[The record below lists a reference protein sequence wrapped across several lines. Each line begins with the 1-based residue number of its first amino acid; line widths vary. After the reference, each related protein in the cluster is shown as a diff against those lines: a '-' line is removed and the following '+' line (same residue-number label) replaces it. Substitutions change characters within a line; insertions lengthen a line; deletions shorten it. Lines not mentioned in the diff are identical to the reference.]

1 MRRPIRTTVLA
12 LAAMAATTGL
22 AQPPPRSRDP
32 QQPAPGTRGNP
43 DNVPFIGR
51 RDPKGNP
58 VRLAKATGHVSNYS
72 EERVRPYTLPDPL
85 VMASGERVT
94 NADQWFKV
102 RRPEILKLYRDEIYG
117 RVPAGA
123 PRVTWEVAGTDTAA
137 RGGTAVMKRV
147 AGRMGVRPDGPR
159 MNLIV
164 YLPAKGERAGSGA
177 PEHHLRFRPGRAPS
191 SGREDRTAPGRRA
204 GQGGV
209 HEIGRRERARPRRIR
224 SRGGGARP
232 RLGIRLAA
240 LQRDPAGP
248 RRPMEGRRDRT
259 DAEGRGRRDPLPMNG
274 GPSAPGRGA
283 SAGRSTTWKATR
295 PSTPGGS
302 PSPASRGWARPSC
315 GPAPRTSAWRPCS
328 RSSPARWALP

>member
-1 MRRPIRTTVLA
+1 MRRPIRTAVLA

-22 AQPPPRSRDP
+22 AQPPPGSRDAQP
-32 QQPAPGTRGNP
+32 PAPGTRGNP

-51 RDPKGNP
+51 RDAKGNP
-58 VRLAKATGHVSNYS
+58 VRLARATGHVSNYS
-72 EERVRPYTLPDPL
+72 EEHVRPYTLPDPL

-94 NADQWFKV
+94 SADQWFKM

-147 AGRMGVRPDGPR
+147 TGRMGLKPDGPR
-159 MNLIV
+159 MNLTL
-164 YLPAKGERAGSGA
+164 YLPAKASGPVPVLLSIA
-177 PEHHLRFRPGRAPS
+177 FGFGLDARRPAAAKTGQPA
-191 SGREDRTAPGRRA
+191 RRA

-209 HEIGRRERARPRRIR
+209 HEIGRRERARSRRIR

-232 RLGIRLAA
+232 RLGVRRAA
-240 LQRDPAGP
+240 LRRDSAGP

-259 DAEGRGRRDPLPMNG
+259 DAE
-274 GPSAPGRGA
+274 AGA
-283 SAGRSTTWKATR
+283 GATR
-295 PSTPGGS
+295 
-302 PSPASRGWARPSC
+302 SR
-315 GPAPRTSAWRPCS
+315 
-328 RSSPARWALP
+328 